1 MNRNRYWRTGLI
13 GLAVAAWLITACQ
26 PDPKPGLSGDKDMQ
40 ELIEMV
46 LNKRP
51 KASTLA
57 KGIGPE
63 ANPELIKLA
72 GHEDADVR
80 RVAMYCL
87 RETGG
92 PDAAKSMAGAL
103 LDKNSQVRA
112 AALKGLKTKPEPG
125 AYSQV
130 LNAFDSSDAPYTRQ
144 QIALIIGLMGQVSA
158 RADLK
163 VRWAKLENDEVAEG
177 VVTAL
182 AKLGD
187 PEAQADFV
195 KRLHASQERDRG
207 RYLEHCRYISQPWLV
222 EGLLPI
228 LDDETPMVRIG
239 VDGIDNC
246 SEYLRACDIA
256 VNLTASITG
265 TEFSLEDAGGAN
277 YSEQERA
284 DVKAFIESYVP
295 AE

>member
-1 MNRNRYWRTGLI
+1 MNKNRYWRTGLI
-13 GLAVAAWLITACQ
+13 GLIVAAWLMTACQ
-26 PDPKPGLSGDKDMQ
+26 PDSKPGLSGDKDMQ

-51 KASTLA
+51 KASSLA

-92 PDAAKSMAGAL
+92 LDAAKSMAGAL

-112 AALKGLKTKPEPG
+112 AALKGLYVRPEPG
-125 AYSQV
+125 VYSQV
-130 LNAFDSSDAPYTRQ
+130 LDAFDRSDAPPTRQ
-144 QIALIIGLMGQVSA
+144 QIALIIGLMGQASA

-163 VRWAKLENDEVAEG
+163 VRWPKLENDEVAEG

-207 RYLEHCRYISQPWLV
+207 RYLEHCEYISQSWLV
-222 EGLLPI
+222 KSLLPL

-239 VDGIDNC
+239 VDGLEGVN
-246 SEYLRACDIA
+246 EYLRACDIA
-256 VNLTASITG
+256 VNLTGSIAG
-265 TEFSLEDAGGAN
+265 AEFSFAIDGGAN
-277 YSEQERA
+277 YGEQELA
-284 DVKAFIESYVP
+284 EVKLFIESYVP
-295 AE
+295 AK